1 MSAKKSLAL
10 LSTLVI
16 TSILVGNLSSPS
28 AFAKPLTSCG
38 AAKYGTRLLQN
49 VVCPNG
55 APNSQATRLLRTAT
69 PSMMALKRSSSMHMI
84 YQAICKDWKHSTGP
98 DLMVTF
104 DYLVALNDWTAKRY
118 RDVYS
123 NYPDCDL
130 Y

>member
-1 MSAKKSLAL
+1 MLSVLLA
-10 LSTLVI
+10 S
-16 TSILVGNLSSPS
+16 SILLGNLASPS

-38 AAKYGTRLLQN
+38 AAKYDTRLLQN

-55 APNSQATRLLRTAT
+55 APNSQATKLLKAAT
-69 PSMMALKRSSSMHMI
+69 PIMMQLKKSSSMHLI

-118 RDVYS
+118 LDVYS
-123 NYPDCDL
+123 NYPDCDQ

>member
-1 MSAKKSLAL
+1 MRAKKSFTL
-10 LSTLVI
+10 LSTLVV
-16 TSILVGNLSSPS
+16 TFILVGNLSSPI

-38 AAKYGTRLLQN
+38 AAKYSTRLLQN

-55 APNSQATRLLRTAT
+55 APNSQATRLLKTAS
-69 PSMMALKRSSSMHMI
+69 PSMMALKRSASMHLI
-84 YQAICKDWKHSTGP
+84 YKAICNDWKHSTGP
-98 DLMVTF
+98 DLMVTY

-118 RDVYS
+118 QDVYS